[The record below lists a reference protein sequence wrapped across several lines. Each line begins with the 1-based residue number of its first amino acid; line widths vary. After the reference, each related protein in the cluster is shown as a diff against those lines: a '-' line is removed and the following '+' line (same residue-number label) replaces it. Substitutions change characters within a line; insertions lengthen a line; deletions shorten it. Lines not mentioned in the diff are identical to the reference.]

1 MKRKRGMPIWLCL
14 LIITIGVFMII
25 SSFSDIQRYERV
37 HDDALVVEAVVVEIT
52 SYEDDDGNVDYTA
65 HGRFTY
71 EGKDYRVSCGSS
83 SKRSKLPSI
92 GSHVQVEVNPE
103 DPGETMSS
111 LSGST
116 VVPYFGAFFLAWGV
130 SGLLARIRIKKLS
143 TNCIPAYDEDT
154 VKNDL
159 RVIVQTRYLRPF
171 WFTLALALHATYI
184 IAPVTAERQVHV
196 VAWVATAFFAVCL
209 FSAISDYRVIERGDY
224 IKRTETLVDKKT
236 EYDSD
241 SGDSYFLIYS
251 NGENEWKRAVGI
263 NEYNNSKI
271 GETMAS
277 VYFPKEKSPS
287 LVYKHNLTSLA

>member
-14 LIITIGVFMII
+14 LTITFGVLMTI
-25 SSFSDIQRYERV
+25 SAFSDIQRYDRV
-37 HDDALVVEAVVVEIT
+37 RDDALTVEAIVVEIT

-65 HGRFTY
+65 YGRFTY
-71 EGKDYRVSCGSS
+71 EGEEYRVRCGTS

-116 VVPYFGAFFLAWGV
+116 AVPYFGAIMLAWGM
-130 SGLLARIRIKKLS
+130 SGLLARVRIKNLS
-143 TNCIPAYDEDT
+143 THCTPAYDEDI
-154 VKNDL
+154 VKSDL
-159 RVIVQTRYLRPF
+159 RVVVQTRYLRPF
-171 WFTLALALHATYI
+171 WFTLALALHATHI
-184 IAPVTAERQVHV
+184 IAPITTERYVHV

-209 FSAISDYRVIERGDY
+209 FSAINDYKVIERGDY

-251 NGENEWKRAVGI
+251 NGENEWKRIVGI
-263 NEYNNSKI
+263 DEYNSTQI
-271 GETMAS
+271 GATMAS
-277 VYFPKEKSPS
+277 IYFPNEKSPS